1 MYVIKVVGVTRGA
14 GIFQPSM
21 DAVVNLVRSG
31 QWVHIF
37 PEGTRSR
44 TGKLAQVRP
53 GVARWIQGLEIIKE
67 DIVDGRINKGS
78 FFFSHELLQENKLNS
93 PQIIS
98 RMNF

>member
-53 GVARWIQGLEIIKE
+53 GVAR
-67 DIVDGRINKGS
+67 
-78 FFFSHELLQENKLNS
+78 
-93 PQIIS
+93 
-98 RMNF
+98 